1 MHTFATAFLFVC
13 FTSPLGKLK
22 KKATSV
28 ELHGLWV
35 TLMVED
41 VSKWSACAC
50 FSPPRLV
57 NVSRPGLCPTETV
70 GDVWERDFGSG
81 SQTKEHRGHP
91 IFSPI
96 LFKFIAMKPFST
108 SLGGKINK
116 QTNNPTKEKHLMTS
130 NQLIRS
136 SCYGDWFHIS
146 LY

>member
-1 MHTFATAFLFVC
+1 MHTFATAFFLVC

-41 VSKWSACAC
+41 VSKWSAFAC

-57 NVSRPGLCPTETV
+57 NVSRPGLCPTQTV

-116 QTNNPTKEKHLMTS
+116 QTNKQS
-130 NQLIRS
+130 NKRKASHDFQPVNSFKLLWRLVS
-136 SCYGDWFHIS
+136 H
-146 LY
+146 